1 MPTDSSLHLAV
12 LSDEEPDLTAFR
24 ALVAEHKAAN
34 SLDQAGAS
42 GHSALALAAHKK
54 RSTLAQILLD
64 AGANARSAGVR
75 PDESKLT
82 PLHFAAKN
90 GDAELVRSLLA
101 HGANASAEASI
112 MNTPLHMACGWAA
125 GADTVKALL
134 AAGAS
139 ASAQD
144 LEQFTCLHLSVY
156 AHSLNAERAVAQIR
170 ELIDN
175 HWCAHECSSLTTK
188 EGLTALEIATQQQ
201 LPEAVLKMLRREHEP
216 DGAGAELKNEL

>member
-1 MPTDSSLHLAV
+1 LPTDSSLHLAV
-12 LSDEEPDLTAFR
+12 LSDDEPEQTAFR
-24 ALVAEHKAAN
+24 ALVAEHKAAK

-42 GHSALALAAHKK
+42 GHTALALAAHKK
-54 RSTLAQILLD
+54 RSALAQILLD
-64 AGANARSAGVR
+64 AGANARSVGVR

-144 LEQFTCLHLSVY
+144 LELFTCLHLSVY
-156 AHSLNAERAVAQIR
+156 AHAIDAERAAAQIR

-175 HWCAHECSSLTTK
+175 HCAHECANLTTK
-188 EGLTALEIATQQQ
+188 AGLTALDIATQHQ
-201 LPEAVLKMLRREHEP
+201 LPEAVLKVLRREHEP
-216 DGAGAELKNEL
+216 DGELKNEL